1 MPTKCVINECQ
12 SMQTKNCG
20 ISFFRFPLD
29 DKLLS
34 EKWITAIHK
43 TQSSITAYSRIC
55 ERHFKKEFLSEG
67 QDRKRLKINAVPTEF
82 LTLRVDPLQEQNKR
96 LRINAAPTEPLTVQ
110 VDPLQGQNKRV
121 KINAVPTKFLALR
134 VDPLQEQNK
143 RVKINTVPTKLLA
156 LRVDPLQEQNKRLKI
171 NVVPTKLLA
180 LRVDPLQEQNG
191 LINLHGQV
199 KTGCKEEIVAKRDV
213 ISNICNRNAHIVPIS
228 VKGMYL
234 VRMYAY
240 NFGIGNSNTFVYV
253 EIVRTNKCIPTNE
266 PNPGLQIVRT
276 NKCLPTNEPNLE
288 LQIKTLK
295 ADNERLRALVQSLK
309 DDHTRQLENQ
319 AEMFRHLLREQKEV
333 MKNKLTSALNK
344 VKLLKRQR
352 KRLDVKITDLKK
364 AKDKKIITKSIS

>member
-228 VKGMYL
+228 VK
-234 VRMYAY
+234 
-240 NFGIGNSNTFVYV
+240 